1 MLKSSLWTTGE
12 LDSKQSYLRSKK
24 MNLYAYEKTIA
35 VVISKSLSMM
45 LKKKDAKVMVE
56 ISC

>member
-1 MLKSSLWTTGE
+1 MLKSLQWKTME
-12 LDSKQSYLRSKK
+12 LDLKQSYLMSKK
-24 MNLYAYEKTIA
+24 MNLYAYEKTIV